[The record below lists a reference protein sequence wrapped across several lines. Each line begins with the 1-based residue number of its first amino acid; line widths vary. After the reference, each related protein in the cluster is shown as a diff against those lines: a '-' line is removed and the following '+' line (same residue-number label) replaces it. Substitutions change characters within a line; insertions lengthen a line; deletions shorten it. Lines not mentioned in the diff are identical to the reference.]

1 MSVPA
6 DDSQRE
12 SSTGRPCVLI
22 TGSGTGVGRACAIRF
37 GKLGYRVIVNYS
49 RSHEQALETVEMVK
63 AEGADVSCIQCD
75 VSQEK
80 QVIAM
85 LEQIR
90 EQYDRLDVL
99 VNNAAMTYF
108 IAMENLADMT
118 EEKWDRILAVNT
130 KGPFFCIKAAASL
143 LAAGQGGAIVN
154 VSSVAGITGRG
165 SCIAYAASKA
175 ALNTMT
181 KSFARTLAPKIRV
194 NAVLPGPIDSRW
206 IREADNDWSLEEMT
220 ASYPIPRA
228 SSTDDIADGVIF
240 LATGTS
246 MTTGQLLVIDGG
258 QTL

>member
-1 MSVPA
+1 
-6 DDSQRE
+6 
-12 SSTGRPCVLI
+12 
-22 TGSGTGVGRACAIRF
+22 
-37 GKLGYRVIVNYS
+37 
-49 RSHEQALETVEMVK
+49 
-63 AEGADVSCIQCD
+63 
-75 VSQEK
+75 
-80 QVIAM
+80 
-85 LEQIR
+85 
-90 EQYDRLDVL
+90 VL

-108 IAMENLADMT
+108 IAMDNLADMT

-181 KSFARTLAPKIRV
+181 KSFARTLAPKVRV

-228 SSTDDIADGVIF
+228 SSTDDIADGVMF
-240 LATGTS
+240 LATGTA